1 MLHENPTLGVCLVA
15 AAVVLYNSLRNR
27 HRLTRSA
34 IVDPEN
40 SPWKNLLRNGD
51 DASFLTLT
59 GFSKRSF
66 KKIVTILFFSDLNEQ
81 VRIAGRKRG
90 RLFTSLMKPVSLV
103 YICTT

>member
-40 SPWKNLLRNGD
+40 SPWKNLLRNVD

-66 KKIVTILFFSDLNEQ
+66 KNLLLFGSLTI
-81 VRIAGRKRG
+81 
-90 RLFTSLMKPVSLV
+90 
-103 YICTT
+103 